1 MSSKKTVNITC
12 PRCNYIQDVDLYESI
27 NANKDFELKEAL
39 MRNKINRINCDNC
52 DFNFRVD
59 LPFLYFD
66 SKNQICIHWVPEIKD
81 ISHEQILEEFDQVI
95 NQLDTRDTEVLRI
108 RLVRTRVE
116 LVELIFLIEKKMND
130 RLIEFIKYEIFINN
144 PKKLNPLKNRLLL
157 NIENSTDEELLFV
170 IQDMQTNE
178 LGEILRYNRSTYTS
192 LSDLYLEDSE
202 EFKQMFPG
210 PCINARYLLLE
221 ESN

>member
-1 MSSKKTVNITC
+1 MSNKKTVNITC

-95 NQLDTRDTEVLRI
+95 SQLDTRDTEVLRI

-116 LVELIFLIEKKMND
+116 LVELIFVFQFFLYGCNHQHPVWQLMFHLI
-130 RLIEFIKYEIFINN
+130 LQLKY
-144 PKKLNPLKNRLLL
+144 LWVLM
-157 NIENSTDEELLFV
+157 V
-170 IQDMQTNE
+170 
-178 LGEILRYNRSTYTS
+178 G
-192 LSDLYLEDSE
+192 
-202 EFKQMFPG
+202 
-210 PCINARYLLLE
+210 
-221 ESN
+221 